1 MIKKILSLLLLLSLL
16 TATLMTTS
24 CVFVPLIGDNIDRG
38 DESEND
44 GVPPNIYVT
53 GGDTNNI
60 TINSSESSTVHA
72 AAKGLLSSVSLVATF
87 EERVLFAGMLVRTDE
102 FTQSGSGVIYKL
114 DKERGEA
121 YVITNYHVVFNDE
134 SSTVST
140 ISKDITLRLFGME
153 SEKYEIPAKFIGGSI
168 QYDLAVLK
176 VSASPILMASA
187 ATAVTV
193 ADSNLVAVLDQV
205 IAIGNPDAEGISA
218 TVGHVNVDSEQIK
231 VKISDNTAPVPL
243 RVMRID
249 NAINPGNSGGGL
261 FNQRGELIGIVNA
274 KDMDEDN
281 MSYAISSNSAKYVA
295 DNIIYHYNGKN
306 ASSVMEADLGLTL
319 EAKELYVSYDEKTGC
334 VYKCERVAVSGVS
347 MRSAAKGLLQ
357 VGDVINHITVD
368 GVKYDVTRI
377 FHAEECL
384 LNARA
389 GSTVKYNVTRG
400 GEVTEVVITVTQ
412 EMLVKKQ

>member
-1 MIKKILSLLLLLSLL
+1 MIKKILSLLLLTSLL
-16 TATLMTTS
+16 TGTVMTTS
-24 CVFVPLIGDNIDRG
+24 CVFVPFIGDGIG
-38 DESEND
+38 SGSESEDD

-72 AAKGLLSSVSLVATF
+72 AAKGLLSSVSLKATF
-87 EERVLFAGMLVRTDE
+87 EERVYFAGMHIRTDE

-121 YVITNYHVVFNDE
+121 YVITNYHVIFNDN
-134 SSTVST
+134 SSTVSN

-153 SEKYEIPAKFIGGSI
+153 SEKYEIPARVIGGSM
-168 QYDLAVLK
+168 QHDLAVLK

-187 ATAVTV
+187 ATTVTI
-193 ADSNLVAVLDQV
+193 ADSDRVAVLDQV
-205 IAIGNPDAEGISA
+205 IAIGNPDADGISA
-218 TVGHVNVDSEQIK
+218 TVGYVNVDSEQIK
-231 VKISDNTAPVPL
+231 VKISDNTSPVPL

-249 NAINPGNSGGGL
+249 NAINQGNSGGGL
-261 FNQRGELIGIVNA
+261 FNQQGELIGIVNA
-274 KDMDEDN
+274 KDMDGDN
-281 MSYAISSNSAKYVA
+281 MSYAISSNLAKYVV
-295 DNIIYHYNGKN
+295 DNLIYYYNGRDT
-306 ASSVMEADLGLTL
+306 SSVMEADLGLTL
-319 EAKELYVSYDEKTGC
+319 EAKELYVSYDESTGC

-357 VGDVINHITVD
+357 VGDVINHITID
-368 GVKYDVTRI
+368 GVKYDVTRT

-400 GEVTEVVITVTQ
+400 GAVTEAEITVTQ
-412 EMLVKKQ
+412 EMLVKEQ